1 MTNKTWNHLNLH
13 LNLRKTAVVT
23 LTCLFGAFAFSG
35 ASALAAETEAAVQTE
50 TSAADAVIGA
60 EAAKN
65 FAFADAGVD
74 PAAAEYVSAKY
85 DYDDGEFL
93 YDVEFTAEGTEYE
106 YHVQAYDGSI
116 LKKSVEYEALKSTL
130 LSSGTT
136 SENTATISLEEA
148 KEIAL
153 ADTLLTEE
161 EIATVI
167 YTKEKEDYDDGL
179 SVYDIEFYTDEKQY
193 EYEISVLTG
202 DILSLSEELLPA
214 AVSGSQGS
222 ATSAADASG
231 STSGTASGSENSESS
246 GNSESAENSEST
258 GHSQNSQDAQ
268 DTYISVDKAKSIALA
283 KAGLSSEDVTFK
295 KAKLGREDGVMVYE
309 IEFYHGK
316 TEYEFEI
323 NAVTGEIREYEVD

>member
-1 MTNKTWNHLNLH
+1 MTNKTWNY
-13 LNLRKTAVVT
+13 LNLRKTAVIT
-23 LTCLFGAFAFSG
+23 LTCLLGAFTFG
-35 ASALAAETEAAVQTE
+35 ASALAAEAGASAEAE
-50 TSAADAVIGA
+50 TSAAESVIGA

-116 LKKSVEYEALKSTL
+116 LQKSVDYEALRNSL
-130 LSSGTT
+130 LSSR
-136 SENTATISLEEA
+136 SIAENTASISLEEA

-161 EIATVI
+161 ETAAVT

-193 EYEISVLTG
+193 EYEISALTG

-214 AVSGSQGS
+214 AVAGSQS
-222 ATSAADASG
+222 NDTSASG
-231 STSGTASGSENSESS
+231 ATESTSNTAS
-246 GNSESAENSEST
+246 SAENSGSAA
-258 GHSQNSQDAQ
+258 NSQASQSTQNALDSQ
-268 DTYISVDKAKSIALA
+268 DSQSTYISVDEAKAIALA

-295 KAKLGREDGVMVYE
+295 KAKLDREDGVMVYE
-309 IEFYHGK
+309 IEFYQGK

-323 NAVTGEIREYEVD
+323 NAVTGEIREFEID